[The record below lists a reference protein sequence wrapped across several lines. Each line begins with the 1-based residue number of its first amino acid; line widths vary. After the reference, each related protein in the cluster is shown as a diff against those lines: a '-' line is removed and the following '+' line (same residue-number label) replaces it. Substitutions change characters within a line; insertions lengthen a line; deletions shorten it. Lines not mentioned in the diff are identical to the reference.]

1 MKEGEL
7 GHASIGLALLA
18 TMGVFMLSEYRLN
31 VVNDGGVNEGRWE
44 METEGEEGRVTVV
57 GMYNK

>member
-7 GHASIGLALLA
+7 GPASIGLALLA

-31 VVNDGGVNEGRWE
+31 VVNEGAEGRWE

>member
-31 VVNDGGVNEGRWE
+31 VVNEGAEGRWE
-44 METEGEEGRVTVV
+44 METEGEEGWVTVV

>member
-1 MKEGEL
+1 MKEGAL
-7 GHASIGLALLA
+7 GPASIGLALLA

-31 VVNDGGVNEGRWE
+31 VVNEGAEGRWE

>member
-31 VVNDGGVNEGRWE
+31 VVNEGAEGRWE